1 MKSMRQDWLN
11 CRRVDIM
18 TDIEDLCS
26 KIEHTLTGFEL
37 CNDLRIDDI
46 HIVRYENGQIK
57 SVRVQAS
64 GEYTVST

>member
-1 MKSMRQDWLN
+1 
-11 CRRVDIM
+11 M

-57 SVRVQAS
+57 SVRVTAS
-64 GEYTVST
+64 GEYTVSI